1 MKDLI
6 LTEKF
11 SVAADFAKALGIKG
25 KKDGCFQGPNHVI
38 VWAVGHLVELFEPDD
53 YDPGLKRW
61 QLSTLPLI
69 PETFKYKPIK
79 RSFKQFK
86 IIKSFLTGGQFD
98 RVVVATDAGR
108 EGEVIARTIL
118 LQSGFKDKSRIVR
131 FWTSQ
136 ALVPEVVRSTMD
148 KLRPITDYDRLWR
161 AGYYRQV
168 ADWLVGM
175 NLTRVLTVRLK
186 DLFSVGRVQTAV
198 LALMV
203 DRRNE
208 RENFIPETFWQIR
221 VVFVNEKGRWTGLWF
236 KAGPKDVDDKKQSG
250 GAHTITGTRTDKSI
264 DKKTDK
270 RTDKRIET
278 RITEKYQALALA
290 AKLKEET
297 APGDVVSVNKTK
309 KSEPPPLLFSLTDL
323 QQEANNRFGFPA
335 KKTLALAQTL
345 YQDRKCLSYPRTDSK
360 VLGTTGL
367 DLVKKIIKTLECAHG
382 DIFSTLD
389 SRRVSLS
396 NTRVFNDSRLTD
408 HHALIPF
415 KPIPAGASP
424 DEQLLFD
431 LVVRRFA
438 AAFHP
443 DFRYEGTRVVTELAG
458 QTFQTL
464 GRVTIDPGWT
474 RVYSQS
480 SRGRAEPEILP
491 PLAKNDRGKADKV
504 DLVEKQ
510 TAPPPDYS
518 DALLLKDMTN
528 PSRYV
533 DEDDVK
539 RIFRGDTGIG
549 TQSTRAQIIETLILR
564 NYVTRAGKRL
574 VATDKGVYL
583 IAQLRLCPVSSVLTR
598 PDETARWEM
607 GLNEIALGQGSDLDF
622 LQRIKTFVASSV
634 EELKLANF
642 GAGTFER
649 ASDPAREIG
658 TCPSCGSPVCENL
671 KAFSCRGTNCKFV
684 IFKKIAGK
692 SISSKMAANLLKY
705 RLSGP
710 FQGFI
715 SKKKRRFAASLRIVD
730 HDGAHKVEF
739 DFDTGKEKRGQGG
752 YSSVNGAVSNPGP
765 GSPSGQTSSLV
776 SSQASGS
783 VPNLAQVPP
792 PPANQSLL
800 FCPVCRGEIIEG
812 SRGFG
817 CSNWRVSDG
826 DCRFVIWK
834 EILGK
839 TLTPNNIA
847 TLIAGKKT
855 RPYVFKQSNDVK
867 FTATLKMIEKDKV
880 FSIQIEPT
888 QGQGVGD
895 IMNVSCWR

>member
-1 MKDLI
+1 MADLI

-25 KKDGCFQGPNHVI
+25 KKEGCFQGPTHVI
-38 VWAVGHLVELFEPDD
+38 VWAVGHLVELFEPSD
-53 YDPGLKRW
+53 YDSGLKRW

-69 PETFKYKPIK
+69 PENFKYKPIR

-86 IIKSFLTGGQFD
+86 IIKSLLTRGEFD
-98 RVVVATDAGR
+98 RVVIATDAGR

-118 LQSGFKDKSRIVR
+118 LESGFRDKSRIVR

-136 ALVPEVVRSTMD
+136 ALVPDVVRSTMEQ
-148 KLRPITDYDRLWR
+148 LRPIEDYDRLWR

-198 LALMV
+198 LALVV

-208 RENFIPETFWQIR
+208 RENFVPETFWQIK
-221 VVFVNEKGRWTGLWF
+221 VDFVNEKGRWTGLWF
-236 KAGPKDVDDKKQSG
+236 KERKG
-250 GAHTITGTRTDKSI
+250 GQG
-264 DKKTDK
+264 DK
-270 RTDKRIET
+270 RESGIDA
-278 RITEKYQALALA
+278 RITEKEQALALA
-290 AKLKEET
+290 ADLKNET
-297 APGDVVSVNKTK
+297 AHGVVASVNRAK

-323 QQEANNRFGFPA
+323 QQEANNRFGFSA
-335 KKTLALAQTL
+335 QKTLSLAQTL

-367 DLVKKIIKTLECAHG
+367 DLVKKILKTLKTAHG
-382 DIFSTLD
+382 DIFSTVD
-389 SRRVSLS
+389 PRRVSLG

-415 KPIPAGASP
+415 KSIPAGASG
-424 DEQLLFD
+424 DEHRLFD

-443 DFRYEGTRVVTELAG
+443 DFRYEGTKVVTDFAT

-474 RVYSQS
+474 RVYSPG
-480 SRGRAEPEILP
+480 SRGQTEPVILP
-491 PLAKNDRGKADKV
+491 SLGVGDRGEADKV
-504 DLVEKQ
+504 DLVEKK
-510 TAPPPDYS
+510 TSPLPDYS

-533 DEDDVK
+533 EEDDVR

-564 NYVTRAGKRL
+564 GYVTRAGKRL
-574 VATDKGVYL
+574 TATDKGVYL
-583 IAQLRLCPVSSVLTR
+583 IVQLRRCPVSSVLTR

-607 GLNEIALGQGSDLDF
+607 GLNAIALGQEGNLDF
-622 LQRIKTFVASSV
+622 LHRIKTFVAAAV
-634 EELKLANF
+634 AELKLADL
-642 GAGTFER
+642 GKETFEKTVE
-649 ASDPAREIG
+649 SSREIG
-658 TCPSCGSPVCENL
+658 NCPSCGGPVSESP
-671 KAFSCRGTNCKFV
+671 KTFSCRAPGCNFV
-684 IFKKIAGK
+684 IFKQIAGK
-692 SISSKMAANLLKY
+692 RISSKMAANLLKY
-705 RLSGP
+705 RRSGP
-710 FQGFI
+710 FQGFV
-715 SKKKRRFAASLRIVD
+715 SKNKRRFPAGLRIVD
-730 HDGAHKVEF
+730 HGGVHKVEF
-739 DFDTGKEKRGQGG
+739 DFNTGREKQGKE
-752 YSSVNGAVSNPGP
+752 
-765 GSPSGQTSSLV
+765 PSGVKV
-776 SSQASGS
+776 ST
-783 VPNLAQVPP
+783 PP
-792 PPANQSLL
+792 VDQPPVL
-800 FCPVCRGEIIEG
+800 CPVCKGEIIEG

-834 EILGK
+834 IILGK
-839 TLTPNNIA
+839 TLTPDNISA
-847 TLIAGKKT
+847 LAAGRKT
-855 RPYVFKQSNDVK
+855 RPYVFKHGNDVK
-867 FTATLKMIEKDKV
+867 FTATLKMIEKDRA
-880 FSIQIEPT
+880 FFIQVEPT
-888 QGQGVGD
+888 QGQGD
-895 IMNVSCWR
+895 IINVSCWR